1 MDFTTKIIQQDYSNI
16 QILLEIEPNLKSS
29 LNQQKLQ
36 INTTLGNNSYYAM
49 QCNDVTKPFLFE
61 VLFLDISHLY
71 SPYIRPLMFN
81 PL

>member
-49 QCNDVTKPFLFE
+49 QWCD
-61 VLFLDISHLY
+61 
-71 SPYIRPLMFN
+71 
-81 PL
+81 